1 MTCPFCKCDPYEYV
15 DNGICMERVA
25 ISCCQ
30 LGIGLWRGDKKAK
43 QAFRFMRSNSPRKKA
58 RAKKIIEEMED

>member
-25 ISCCQ
+25 ISCCY
-30 LGIGLWRGDKKAK
+30 LGIALWNGDKKAN
-43 QAFRFMRSNSPRKKA
+43 QALRFMRSNSPRKKA
-58 RAKKIIEEMED
+58 RAKKIIEQLTD

>member
-1 MTCPFCKCDPYEYV
+1 
-15 DNGICMERVA
+15 MERVA

-43 QAFRFMRSNSPRKKA
+43 QALRFMRSNSPRKKA